1 MLKTV
6 NGLDLTT
13 DVKLLGG
20 AEEVLDTGVGVVVA
34 AKDVLGLVNP
44 EHKQATLA
52 IAQRS
57 NHWQFET
64 YLSGR

>member
-1 MLKTV
+1 
-6 NGLDLTT
+6 
-13 DVKLLGG
+13 
-20 AEEVLDTGVGVVVA
+20 VGVVVA